1 MSSILTNTGA
11 MVALQTMRGINQNL
25 AQTQNEISTGKS
37 VSNAR
42 DNAAI
47 WAVSKTMEA
56 DVKGFNAISD
66 TLAVGRSTVGV
77 ARTASETVTDLLTQ
91 MQGKIVAAQEDNVDR
106 AKIQN
111 DVDALRQQINSVV
124 GAAQFNGLNLLN
136 NTSADPMRVLSSI
149 DRASDGTVL
158 PSHIEVGARNFT
170 TDAAQFNEDGASLN
184 ANLTVGGLTGA
195 DEIAADAA
203 TEGNLTFGATVGAGN
218 TGTYDVVITIGS
230 GPGATTVT
238 IGVDLEALDNAA
250 AVGDA
255 VRAAVNGSG
264 DEDLAAIGFQVT
276 GTGAEIG
283 FSFGATFDSVTM
295 DLSAIEGGTDLT
307 AADANGWVGQVQTV
321 SSPAATV
328 EFDESAEVN
337 ANDSYR
343 VQVGGTEFVHVASE
357 GDTPESIANAL
368 ATQINGSTGFEARV
382 TEDNGT
388 FTLEVINTTGTDAA
402 FAADGAEDGIAAG
415 GLYAM
420 AGIDVST
427 RDGAQ
432 SALDAIDGLIQF
444 AIGAAADFGSAQ
456 GRIDT
461 QAEFVKNLTDA
472 LTTGIGAL
480 VDADMEAASAR
491 LQALQ
496 VQQQLAIQSL
506 SIANQAPQNILALFR

>member
-170 TDAAQFNEDGASLN
+170 TDAAQFGDGDSLD
-184 ANLTVGGLTGA
+184 ANLTIGGLTGA
-195 DEIAADAA
+195 DEIAAEASGTITLAGTGAGGGGGTVDVTITSALFDSPIELTGITVAAAESAAEAVRTALQAEVASNETLQALGFTVGGAGNDLDISLDAA
-203 TEGNLTFGATVGAGN
+203 FEDVTFAFSDTDITGFGATGD
-218 TGTYDVVITIGS
+218 TTIGS
-230 GPGATTVT
+230 A
-238 IGVDLEALDNAA
+238 
-250 AVGDA
+250 
-255 VRAAVNGSG
+255 
-264 DEDLAAIGFQVT
+264 
-276 GTGAEIG
+276 
-283 FSFGATFDSVTM
+283 
-295 DLSAIEGGTDLT
+295 
-307 AADANGWVGQVQTV
+307 
-321 SSPAATV
+321 AATV
-328 EFDESAEVN
+328 EFASGADIN

-343 VQVGGTEFVHVASE
+343 VDIAGTEFVHVASE
-357 GDTPESIANAL
+357 GDTFESIANAL

-382 TEDNGT
+382 TQAGNT
-388 FTLEVINTTGTDAA
+388 FTLEVINTSGTDAA
-402 FAADGAEDGIAAG
+402 FAADGAEDGIEAG

-432 SALDAIDGLIQF
+432 SALEEIDELIQF